1 MSWTGEDA
9 DVEVLWVEG
18 IIGIALGDQVYRL
31 LNKSCSDQFALYKY
45 RKLITL
51 RSKKVKITCLQMEE
65 IEHLEAKKTNSLA
78 LVNGERGNL
87 ENINN
92 RSENARIKS
101 ANLYGN
107 LKN

>member
-1 MSWTGEDA
+1 
-9 DVEVLWVEG
+9 
-18 IIGIALGDQVYRL
+18 
-31 LNKSCSDQFALYKY
+31 
-45 RKLITL
+45 
-51 RSKKVKITCLQMEE
+51 MEE
-65 IEHLEAKKTNSLA
+65 IEHLEVKTNSLA
-78 LVNGERGNL
+78 SVCGERGNL